1 MYGERV
7 HQAAVDYGVKV
18 SGCTVHFVD
27 EGYDTGPIIAQA
39 VVPVDPDDTAL
50 TLASKVLKE
59 EHRLYPECIRL
70 FAEGRL
76 RVEGRKVRIL
86 DAAELS

>member
-1 MYGERV
+1 
-7 HQAAVDYGVKV
+7 
-18 SGCTVHFVD
+18 
-27 EGYDTGPIIAQA
+27 
-39 VVPVDPDDTAL
+39 VPVDPDDTAL